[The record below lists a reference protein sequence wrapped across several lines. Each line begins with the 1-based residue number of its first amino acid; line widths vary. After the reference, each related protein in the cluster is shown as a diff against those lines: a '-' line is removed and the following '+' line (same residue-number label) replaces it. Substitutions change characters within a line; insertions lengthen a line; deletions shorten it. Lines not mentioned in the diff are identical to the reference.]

1 MTSNHYADQ
10 IIILFKLLLRTHK
23 SLLDFQKATLEA
35 LEQKQFS
42 PYDMLQ
48 MAINHPEFE
57 WLRQISTLM
66 ADMDDRTSDKKNPA
80 NAEDLN
86 KFIHRMNEIFDE
98 AGPET
103 NFKTRLNVALQNS
116 AVLRLEVAA
125 LRTILAKSL
134 QM

>member
-1 MTSNHYADQ
+1 MNSNQHADQ

-35 LEQKQFS
+35 LEQKQYS

-57 WLRQISTLM
+57 WLRQISILM

-80 NAEDLN
+80 TAEDLN
-86 KFIHRMNEIFDE
+86 KFIHRLNEIFDE
-98 AGPET
+98 SAPES
-103 NFKTRLNVALQNS
+103 NFKNRLNVALAKN

-125 LRTILAKSL
+125 LRTILSKTL

>member
-1 MTSNHYADQ
+1 MTSNSYADQ

-23 SLLDFQKATLEA
+23 TLLDFQKATLES
-35 LEQKQFS
+35 LEQKQYS

-57 WLRQISTLM
+57 WLRQVSTLM

-86 KFIHRMNEIFDE
+86 KFIHRLNEIFDE
-98 AGPET
+98 AAPET
-103 NFKTRLNVALQNS
+103 QFKTRLNVALEKS

-125 LRTILAKSL
+125 LRTILSKSL
-134 QM
+134 KM